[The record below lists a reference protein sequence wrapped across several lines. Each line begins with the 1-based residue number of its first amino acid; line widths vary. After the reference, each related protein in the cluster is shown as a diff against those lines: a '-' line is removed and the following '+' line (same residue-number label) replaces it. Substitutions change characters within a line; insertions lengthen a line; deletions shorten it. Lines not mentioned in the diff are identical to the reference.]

1 MLKSIFLFMSSIK
14 EHDYLKICAELA
26 SFLTI
31 SIAAAKKK
39 IDVEASKKGARDISS
54 RKAIAEML
62 LAEAR
67 EKSSSGEKG
76 NTHQLDSLLEAL
88 AEEENFMVED

>member
-1 MLKSIFLFMSSIK
+1 MSSIK

-26 SFLTI
+26 SVLTI

-39 IDVEASKKGARDISS
+39 IDVEAAKKGARDISS
-54 RKAIAEML
+54 RKDIAETL

-67 EKSSSGEKG
+67 KNSVSEKNSMT
-76 NTHQLDSLLEAL
+76 NQLDTLLEAL

>member
-1 MLKSIFLFMSSIK
+1 MSSIK

-39 IDVEASKKGARDISS
+39 IDVEAAKKGARDISS
-54 RKAIAEML
+54 RKDIAETL

-67 EKSSSGEKG
+67 ERSLSEDNTK
-76 NTHQLDSLLEAL
+76 THQLDTLLEAL

>member
-1 MLKSIFLFMSSIK
+1 MLKFILLYMGSIK

-26 SFLTI
+26 SVLTI

-39 IDVEASKKGARDISS
+39 IDVQAAKKGTRDISS
-54 RKAIAEML
+54 LKDIAETL

-67 EKSSSGEKG
+67 EKSLSED
-76 NTHQLDSLLEAL
+76 NTMTSKLDTLLEAL
-88 AEEENFMVED
+88 AQEENFMVED

>member
-1 MLKSIFLFMSSIK
+1 MSSIK
-14 EHDYLKICAELA
+14 EHDYLKVCAELA

-39 IDVEASKKGARDISS
+39 IDILAAKSGARDISS
-54 RKAIAEML
+54 RKKIAETL
-62 LAEAR
+62 LADAR
-67 EKSSSGEKG
+67 KKSFSDE
-76 NTHQLDSLLEAL
+76 NAMTNQLDNLLEAL

>member
-1 MLKSIFLFMSSIK
+1 MSSIK

-39 IDVEASKKGARDISS
+39 IDVEAAKKGARDISS

-67 EKSSSGEKG
+67 EKSSSDEKA

>member
-1 MLKSIFLFMSSIK
+1 MSSIK

-39 IDVEASKKGARDISS
+39 IDILAAKSGARDISS
-54 RKAIAEML
+54 RKKIAETL
-62 LAEAR
+62 LADAR
-67 EKSSSGEKG
+67 EKYSSDE
-76 NTHQLDSLLEAL
+76 NAMTNQLDNLLEAL

>member
-1 MLKSIFLFMSSIK
+1 MSSIK

-26 SFLTI
+26 SVLTI

-39 IDVEASKKGARDISS
+39 IDVEAAKKGARDISS
-54 RKAIAEML
+54 RKEIAEIF

-67 EKSSSGEKG
+67 EKSISDEKG
-76 NTHQLDSLLEAL
+76 MINQLDSLLEAL

>member
-1 MLKSIFLFMSSIK
+1 MSSIK

-26 SFLTI
+26 SCLSI

-39 IDVEASKKGARDISS
+39 IDLLASKKGLKDVSS
-54 RKAIAEML
+54 RKAMAKKL
-62 LAEAR
+62 LDEA
-67 EKSSSGEKG
+67 KQHSLKG
-76 NTHQLDSLLEAL
+76 NYSAANQLDTLLKAL

>member
-1 MLKSIFLFMSSIK
+1 MSSIK

-67 EKSSSGEKG
+67 EKSSSGEKR

>member
-1 MLKSIFLFMSSIK
+1 MSSIK

-26 SFLTI
+26 SLLTI

-39 IDVEASKKGARDISS
+39 IDYEAAKKGARDISS
-54 RKAIAEML
+54 RKDIAEMF
-62 LAEAR
+62 LAEAL
-67 EKSSSGEKG
+67 EKSLSDD
-76 NTHQLDSLLEAL
+76 NTKTNQLDTLLEAL

>member
-1 MLKSIFLFMSSIK
+1 MSSIK

-39 IDVEASKKGARDISS
+39 IDVEAAKKGARDISS

-67 EKSSSGEKG
+67 QKYSSDEKG
-76 NTHQLDSLLEAL
+76 NNHQLDSLLEAL

>member
-1 MLKSIFLFMSSIK
+1 MSSIK

-26 SFLTI
+26 SVLTI

-39 IDVEASKKGARDISS
+39 IDVEAAKKNARDISS
-54 RKAIAEML
+54 RKEIAEIL
-62 LAEAR
+62 LAEAL
-67 EKSSSGEKG
+67 EISISDEKG
-76 NTHQLDSLLEAL
+76 ITNQLDSLLEAL

>member
-1 MLKSIFLFMSSIK
+1 MSGIK

-39 IDVEASKKGARDISS
+39 IDVVAAKKGARDISS
-54 RKAIAEML
+54 RKEIAEIL

-67 EKSSSGEKG
+67 KKSSSDEKG
-76 NTHQLDSLLEAL
+76 MTNPLDSLLEAL

>member
-1 MLKSIFLFMSSIK
+1 MSSIK

-26 SFLTI
+26 SVLTI

-39 IDVEASKKGARDISS
+39 IDVEAAKKGARDISS

-67 EKSSSGEKG
+67 EKSISDEKG
-76 NTHQLDSLLEAL
+76 ITNQLDSLLEAL